1 MYKSSYQIILYL
13 ITHGYLDEEKENIY
27 HYGFYSLLNYFL
39 LFFVLIISANL
50 NNNLITS
57 IFTISIMFTFRTYV
71 GGFHFKNSNMCT
83 AISMA
88 ISILIPII
96 LNYMIFDNSML
107 LLFILLGSI
116 FILCFSP
123 VDTKNRRLSLNAK
136 MKLKLKILYIIFL
149 LVLLSIFSYVIEN
162 NIIMLSV
169 TLSYFYCTILL
180 ILGIIDNIII
190 KNKDLG

>member
-1 MYKSSYQIILYL
+1 
-13 ITHGYLDEEKENIY
+13 
-27 HYGFYSLLNYFL
+27 
-39 LFFVLIISANL
+39 
-50 NNNLITS
+50 
-57 IFTISIMFTFRTYV
+57 MFTFRTYV